1 MYAIFTSGG
10 KQYKATVGDYV
21 DVEKLDNV
29 VGDKV
34 ELDVIFYSADDG
46 KVEAGKPVLKDV
58 KCTAEVVKQDK
69 QDKIVVFKY
78 KAKKRERKTQGH
90 RQPYTRVKILS
101 IEKA

>member
-21 DVEKLDNV
+21 DVEKLNAV
-29 VGDKV
+29 AGDKV
-34 ELDVIFYSADDG
+34 SFDVIFYSADDG
-46 KVEAGKPVLKDV
+46 KAEAGTPVLTSV
-58 KCTAEVVKQDK
+58 KCSAEVVKQDK